1 MCCIYWA
8 SFVCGTVV
16 VVVLLLLLLCND
28 VDLTKEKKHG
38 DLWAFHTFPH
48 RAGYGSFDV
57 LFLFYLPFLAVYLPF
72 CLRFLTSSTWN
83 FAFVLHAYVSSL
95 FLIPLVF
102 IYIMGS
108 LYKCGNDCVQEQR
121 DKSHLYSNLGR
132 IHWSKILTG
141 FAGKLFSFILS
152 FPWVL
157 QKYF

>member
-1 MCCIYWA
+1 MWLAVAFMMCCIYWA

-132 IHWSKILTG
+132 IH
-141 FAGKLFSFILS
+141 
-152 FPWVL
+152 
-157 QKYF
+157 